1 MDQFVSNFEV
11 NNRASHR
18 TSQPIFI
25 AQGALEACTV
35 NNLGSCQNKQLI
47 TFGAKR
53 LEARMVFLAAE
64 PDITPITNLITTW
77 IHIGQALVGS
87 IGALAFIFA
96 FIWKI
101 TAVESHSAL
110 AAKQWIQRIVVGT
123 IGVEVA
129 GALVSILTSSVPSA
143 GR

>member
-1 MDQFVSNFEV
+1 MF
-11 NNRASHR
+11 
-18 TSQPIFI
+18 
-25 AQGALEACTV
+25 
-35 NNLGSCQNKQLI
+35 
-47 TFGAKR
+47 
-53 LEARMVFLAAE
+53 FLAGE

-101 TAVESHSAL
+101 TAVETKSAL
-110 AAKQWIQRIVVGT
+110 AVKQWIQRIVVGT

-129 GALVSILTSSVPSA
+129 SSLVGILTSSVPT
-143 GR
+143 R

>member
-1 MDQFVSNFEV
+1 M
-11 NNRASHR
+11 
-18 TSQPIFI
+18 P
-25 AQGALEACTV
+25 
-35 NNLGSCQNKQLI
+35 
-47 TFGAKR
+47 
-53 LEARMVFLAAE
+53 FLAAAAG
-64 PDITPITNLITTW
+64 PDITPITDLITTW
-77 IHIGQALVGS
+77 THIAQTLVAS

-129 GALVSILTSSVPSA
+129 GSLVDILTKSVP
-143 GR
+143 GH

>member
-1 MDQFVSNFEV
+1 M
-11 NNRASHR
+11 
-18 TSQPIFI
+18 
-25 AQGALEACTV
+25 L
-35 NNLGSCQNKQLI
+35 
-47 TFGAKR
+47 
-53 LEARMVFLAAE
+53 FLAAA

-87 IGALAFIFA
+87 IGALSFIGA

-101 TAVESHSAL
+101 TAVETKSAL

-129 GALVSILTSSVPSA
+129 SSLVGILTSSVPTH
-143 GR
+143 

>member
-1 MDQFVSNFEV
+1 
-11 NNRASHR
+11 
-18 TSQPIFI
+18 
-25 AQGALEACTV
+25 
-35 NNLGSCQNKQLI
+35 
-47 TFGAKR
+47 
-53 LEARMVFLAAE
+53 MVFLSVG
-64 PDITPITNLITTW
+64 PDIAPIQDLITTW

-129 GALVSILTSSVPSA
+129 SSLVGILTSSVPTH
-143 GR
+143 

>member
-1 MDQFVSNFEV
+1 M
-11 NNRASHR
+11 
-18 TSQPIFI
+18 
-25 AQGALEACTV
+25 L
-35 NNLGSCQNKQLI
+35 
-47 TFGAKR
+47 
-53 LEARMVFLAAE
+53 FLTGD
-64 PDITPITNLITTW
+64 PDIKPIQEMITTW
-77 IHIGQALVGS
+77 INIGQALVGS

-129 GALVSILTSSVPSA
+129 SVLVKILTSSVPTSPVH
-143 GR
+143 

>member
-1 MDQFVSNFEV
+1 M
-11 NNRASHR
+11 
-18 TSQPIFI
+18 
-25 AQGALEACTV
+25 L
-35 NNLGSCQNKQLI
+35 
-47 TFGAKR
+47 
-53 LEARMVFLAAE
+53 FLASD

-129 GALVSILTSSVPSA
+129 SALVSILTSSVPTA
-143 GR
+143 PR